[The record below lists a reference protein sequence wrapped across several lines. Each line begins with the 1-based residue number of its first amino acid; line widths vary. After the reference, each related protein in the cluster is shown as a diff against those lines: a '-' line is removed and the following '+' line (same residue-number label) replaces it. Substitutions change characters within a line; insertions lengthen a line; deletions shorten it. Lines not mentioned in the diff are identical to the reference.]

1 MTNKKIKQII
11 SKLSNF
17 ELDIRNVPNDVK
29 NNKKIIEA
37 ERQLGIRITKNRG
50 FDVIR
55 QIFFVEEDICYKNGM
70 GEFRSVDNYVMFD
83 TFETYYDYLDGDIY
97 DLACYSFLDYK
108 KYEHFIEIKNI
119 DVSKMKERK
128 TFLSKNIDDEVIE
141 VEKYKQ
147 VIEEN
152 GMYLLQNELLYKK
165 ADNRLYKISYNE
177 LMSKT
182 IEEIRKQIESTRLVI
197 LGGIGFSGYNKGQ
210 SFFSWD

>member
-141 VEKYKQ
+141 VTERELDIYKMG
-147 VIEEN
+147 EN
-152 GMYLLQNELLYKK
+152 NKKKIKKWIKSFASCKSGKELSDVVQK
-165 ADNRLYKISYNE
+165 
-177 LMSKT
+177 
-182 IEEIRKQIESTRLVI
+182 
-197 LGGIGFSGYNKGQ
+197 YNKSQ
-210 SFFSWD
+210 LSEKVNVRFFFYIYIFQDKCESIS